1 MFAFL
6 ITQLASWFTVGEG
19 APLAQWFKRRPT
31 DLVVP
36 V

>member
-1 MFAFL
+1 MFVFL

-19 APLAQWFKRRPT
+19 APLAQWVKCWPT
-31 DLVVP
+31 DLVVR